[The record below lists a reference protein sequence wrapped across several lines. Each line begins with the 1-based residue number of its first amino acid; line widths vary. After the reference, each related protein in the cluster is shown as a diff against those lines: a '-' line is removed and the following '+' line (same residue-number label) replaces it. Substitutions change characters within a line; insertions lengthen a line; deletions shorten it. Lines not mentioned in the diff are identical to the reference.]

1 MTKDN
6 KKEDQII
13 THFLLAMLAI
23 FALDKAKVF
32 FYSTDEFDFSK
43 NKNNKTAYFLITS
56 DEGSSVFNVIGD
68 IFINKLI
75 NNYK

>member
-1 MTKDN
+1 
-6 KKEDQII
+6 
-13 THFLLAMLAI
+13 MLSI
-23 FALDKAKVF
+23 FALDKAKV

-68 IFINKLI
+68 IFINKLT